1 MRNNIDDMTMMKASI
16 KLTTKESKPQS
27 KKVAERSMHE
37 PTMNSGLPFSY
48 EQ

>member
-16 KLTTKESKPQS
+16 KLMTKESKPRS
-27 KKVAERSMHE
+27 RKAAECSMHE